1 MSDATVYD
9 LVVIGGT
16 AGGLSVAI
24 NGQRAGLSLV
34 RIITQAPEVAFPEL
48 VSERQL
54 DVGYGEGV
62 ESIDFDGT
70 HVLVTSSKQ
79 TYRARACLVANRTAD
94 PKAEPPVPVNMSSA
108 EGKARVHV
116 NRVPDTTTAADDA
129 LVVGSTDHAV
139 ELTASM
145 AANGTRVV
153 LAGGDI
159 RPSKLSP
166 AGDVVLRRLERER
179 RATILY
185 RSVPD
190 QVGEVDGFPMAF
202 FNDRRT
208 PDLQVDHIVFAGS
221 RQAPTP
227 ADVGLTDAARESDA
241 VWFFGGETEVQTAES
256 GVRMAPGWDMW
267 NQLAA
272 AVFPDAKPVETPAPA
287 ERRRR
292 HTGAIDELR
301 EEHYNATITVFEPS
315 HSDLWVLRV
324 KPDNGDVSH
333 IPGQYASLG
342 LGYWEE
348 RVDDAEDPGLAE
360 RWDKLIR
367 RSYSI
372 SSRMFD
378 EHGYLTNHGESTEL
392 EFYIVL
398 VQPSP
403 DNIPG
408 LTPRLAL
415 KKPGDRIYLGPKVAG
430 RYTTAPVTNPTDALL
445 FLSTGTGEAP
455 HNAMAVEMLR
465 KGHTGPIVAAV
476 TVRKWADLGYR
487 RKHETLAMRYA
498 NYHYVPL
505 PTREDDIEKRYIQ
518 DAIRDDY
525 FAQFGVTLD
534 PEGTH
539 VFLCGNPA
547 MIGLP
552 EEVDGVE
559 TYPEN
564 TGVVELLVKRG
575 FTVDHRTT
583 RGNIHFEEY
592 W

>member
-1 MSDATVYD
+1 MPISTSAYD
-9 LVVIGGT
+9 LVIIGGS
-16 AGGLSVAI
+16 AGGLSVAVSSL
-24 NGQRAGLSLV
+24 RSGLGLI
-34 RIITQAPEVAFPEL
+34 RIIEANNEVAFPEL
-48 VSERQL
+48 VGPNQL
-54 DVGYGEGV
+54 DVGYGESV
-62 ESIDFDGT
+62 STIDVDGEL
-70 HVLVTSSKQ
+70 LVVVTNKQ
-79 TYRARACLVANRTAD
+79 TYRTRAVLVANRKMV
-94 PKAEPPVPVNMSSA
+94 PNWKPPIPVIDSP
-108 EGKARVHV
+108 RVQIDSCDV
-116 NRVPDTTTAADDA
+116 RDDDDV
-129 LVVGSTDHAV
+129 LVVGYTDHAV

-145 AANGTRVV
+145 AANGTRVM
-153 LAGGDI
+153 LTGGDI
-159 RPSKLSP
+159 RPGKLSP

-221 RQAPTP
+221 RKAPTP
-227 ADVGLTDAARESDA
+227 ADVGLSDAARQSGA
-241 VWFFGGETEVQTAES
+241 VWFFGGETEKETAES
-256 GVRMAPGWDMW
+256 GINMAPGWDMW

-272 AVFPDAKPVETPAPA
+272 AVFPEAKPIEVPAPA

-324 KPDNGDVSH
+324 QPDNGDVSH

-348 RVDDAEDPGLAE
+348 RIDDAEDPGLAE

-398 VQPSP
+398 VQPTP
-403 DNIPG
+403 DNVPG

-415 KKPGDRIYLGPKVAG
+415 KEPGDRIYLGPKVAG
-430 RYTTAPVTNPTDALL
+430 RYTTAPVTNPSDALL

-487 RKHETLAMRYA
+487 RKHETLALRYP

-534 PEGTH
+534 PDSTH

-547 MIGLP
+547 MIGLA
-552 EEVDGVE
+552 EEIDGVE
-559 TYPEN
+559 TYPET
-564 TGVVELLVKRG
+564 TGVIELLVKRG
-575 FTVDHRTT
+575 FAVDHRTT